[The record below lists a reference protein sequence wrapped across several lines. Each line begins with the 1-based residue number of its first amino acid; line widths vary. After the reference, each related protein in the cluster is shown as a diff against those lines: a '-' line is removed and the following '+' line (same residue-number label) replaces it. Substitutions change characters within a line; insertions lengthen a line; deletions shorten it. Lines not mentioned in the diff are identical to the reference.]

1 MNEHIA
7 VCSNGNAFG
16 SQGAIQEV
24 EMFSIGLQYLA
35 DNVRTAFF
43 TERLCLFLISCI
55 VMLCDSIINFMLSN
69 TMKNEARKTG
79 IRRVFLLSL
88 VWLEPLGS

>member
-7 VCSNGNAFG
+7 VCSNGNVFG
-16 SQGAIQEV
+16 SQGAMQEV
-24 EMFSIGLQYLA
+24 EMFSIRLEYLA

-43 TERLCLFLISCI
+43 TERICLFLISCI
-55 VMLCDSIINFMLSN
+55 VILFDSIINFMLSN
-69 TMKNEARKTG
+69 TIKNQARKTG

-88 VWLEPLGS
+88 MWIEPLES